1 MSRESY
7 EAKLD
12 AKAKGREKVRDGDF
26 TTACAQTCPTGA
38 LIFGSLLDPDSRVSK
53 LINDVRAYQVLA
65 HLNTKPAVIY
75 LKRVTQKITGLI
87 KVLEGPA
94 RWGRQFPMG

>member
-1 MSRESY
+1 MEKCSFCVHRII

-12 AKAKGREKVRDGDF
+12 AKAKGRERVRDGDF

-75 LKRVTQKITGLI
+75 LKRVTQKIT
-87 KVLEGPA
+87 V
-94 RWGRQFPMG
+94 